1 MDSSTIRCV
10 GVVGLGRMGLPMAR
24 HLLRAGFVVVGFDV
38 DPARLTA
45 LADVR
50 GTPLASVGEVAA
62 RCDAVLLMVTDDAQ
76 VREITLGSDGVL
88 HGMGRGRSL
97 IISSTVRPS
106 TCREVAAAA
115 AKRGIGV
122 LDAPVSKGQRSAEA
136 GTLTVFVGGEGALF
150 QRCRAIFE
158 AFAKEIVH
166 IGERVGAGQVAKLTN
181 NLILWASVV
190 AVHEALTFA
199 DRLGVSPA
207 RLRTALRA
215 GSADCYALR
224 ELHLINLTW
233 PHKDIAQAMEVAAE
247 EGGTLALTNCVDTL
261 IRTLTRED
269 LRRLCSTT
277 AEGQQD
283 PPRA

>member
-1 MDSSTIRCV
+1 MDWSPIRCV
-10 GVVGLGRMGLPMAR
+10 GVIGLGRMGLPMAR
-24 HLLRAGFVVVGFDV
+24 HLVRAGFVVVGFDV

-45 LADVR
+45 LADVG

-62 RCDAVLLMVTDDAQ
+62 RCHAILLMVADDAQ
-76 VREITLGSDGVL
+76 LREITLGLDGVL
-88 HGMGRGRSL
+88 HGMGRGGIL
-97 IISSTVRPS
+97 IISSTVKPS
-106 TCREVAAAA
+106 TCREVTAAAA
-115 AKRGIGV
+115 ERGIGV

-136 GTLTVFVGGEGALF
+136 GTLTVFVGGEDALF
-150 QRCRAIFE
+150 QRCQAVFE
-158 AFAKEIVH
+158 AFAKEIIH

-207 RLRTALRA
+207 RLRAALQA

-269 LRRLCSTT
+269 LRRLCSTA